1 VNYKYPPSGLGGLGV
16 LAVQLYRGNGFLG
29 LRWGPW
35 HAALCRPVPGH
46 LSRCAWGHDRVG
58 GCRLWRLGPLAVT
71 YWG

>member
-16 LAVQLYRGNGFLG
+16 LAVQFYRGNGFLG

-35 HAALCRPVPGH
+35 HAAFCRPVPAH
-46 LSRCAWGHDRVG
+46 LGPAAWGSDRVG

-71 YWG
+71 DWG